1 MGEEKVFGKYQPLQ
15 PHRLKMARMV
25 NTFTTLTT
33 ALPLVF
39 SHLLLFLS
47 LFSSLSLPFSLI
59 FQYSPLY
66 LPPLYHFLSC
76 LPSSFPP
83 YYSYSTH
90 KSFLSFFPLHPVSPF
105 SLPPLSPFLFFS
117 LLPILYR
124 VSLTRDLS
132 CRHTY
137 IASSSW
143 FSWEEEISRFVAG
156 GRYYLL
162 ISRLI
167 L

>member
-1 MGEEKVFGKYQPLQ
+1 
-15 PHRLKMARMV
+15 MV

-76 LPSSFPP
+76 LHSSFPP

-117 LLPILYR
+117 LLPILY
-124 VSLTRDLS
+124 LP
-132 CRHTY
+132 
-137 IASSSW
+137 
-143 FSWEEEISRFVAG
+143 ISRKLNARSLLQAYLHRLLVMIFMR
-156 GRYYLL
+156 GRDFQVCGWRQVLPPH
-162 ISRLI
+162 IQANPVVTCTEGRA
-167 L
+167 